1 MTQFDQSPSVSE
13 STSSALVQ
21 TNASSSLVPN
31 QNQIAYFMSGATK
44 SYEARRNSLLKLKAA
59 LQKHEHALLDA
70 LHKDLRKHPSEGYV
84 SELGIIYDEISHV
97 LKGLKRWMKP
107 RRVATP
113 MSLQPASS
121 HIVPEALGRVLVIAP
136 WNYPLQLAINPA
148 VGALAAGNVVM
159 LKPSELTPHTSRAIA
174 ALVRETFDP
183 GLFQVV
189 EGGVEASTRLLEEQW
204 DHIFFTGST
213 PVGQIVAQAAA
224 KHLTPCTL
232 ELGGKSPCIVT
243 SSANINLAARRIVFG
258 KLLNA
263 GQTCVAPDYILVEKG
278 TEDALLKAMVKE
290 VEARYGQNPLENKQ
304 LPCIVND
311 RNFQRLSAFIQP
323 TLVAHGGRADP
334 RERLIEPTFMMNV
347 PLDHPVMKE
356 EIFGPILPFVT
367 YEKLDDA
374 IRIINSREHP
384 LALYIFSENADEQ
397 EKVTRSCR
405 FGGGAINDTLMH
417 LANANL
423 PFGGVG
429 KSGYGRY
436 HGKNSFDCFVHQKAV
451 LKTATWFDMPIR
463 YAPFTPMKDKLVRLF
478 LR

>member
-1 MTQFDQSPSVSE
+1 MTQLENSLTMPVS
-13 STSSALVQ
+13 TAVAK
-21 TNASSSLVPN
+21 TTAGNAIIPN
-31 QNQIAYFMSGATK
+31 QSQTAYFLSGATR

-59 LQKHEHALLDA
+59 LRKHEQTLLDA
-70 LHKDLRKHPSEGYV
+70 LHKDLRKHPNEGYI
-84 SELGIIYDEISHV
+84 SELGIIYDEISHM
-97 LKGLKRWMKP
+97 LKGLKSWMKP

-113 MSLQPASS
+113 MPLQPASS
-121 HIVPEALGRVLVIAP
+121 HIIPEALGRVLVIAP

-148 VGALAAGNVVM
+148 VGALAAGNVVL

-174 ALVRETFDP
+174 TLVRETFDP

-189 EGGVEASTRLLEEQW
+189 EGGVEVSTQLLEEQW

-213 PVGQIVAQAAA
+213 SVGQIVAQAAA

-232 ELGGKSPCIVT
+232 ELGGKSPCIV
-243 SSANINLAARRIVFG
+243 SKQANISLAARRIVFG

-263 GQTCVAPDYILVEKG
+263 GQTCVAPDYLLVEKG
-278 TEDALLKAMVKE
+278 VEDELLKAMIKE
-290 VEARYGQNPLENKQ
+290 VETRYGARPLENPQ

-311 RNFQRLSAFIQP
+311 KHFQRLTAFLQP
-323 TLVAHGGRADP
+323 QLVAFGGRTDAI
-334 RERLIEPTFMMNV
+334 ERLIEPTFMTNV

-356 EIFGPILPFVT
+356 EIFGPILPILT

-374 IRIINSREHP
+374 IRIINAREHP
-384 LALYIFSENADEQ
+384 LALYIFSENKDEQ
-397 EKVTRSCR
+397 EKVIRSCR
-405 FGGGAINDTLMH
+405 FGGGTINDTLMH

-429 KSGYGRY
+429 KSGYGNY
-436 HGKNSFDCFVHQKAV
+436 HGKNSFNCFVHQKAV
-451 LKTATWFDMPIR
+451 LKKPTWFDMPLR
-463 YAPFTPMKDKLVRLF
+463 YAPWTPFKDKLVRFF

>member
-1 MTQFDQSPSVSE
+1 MTQFENSLSVPVP
-13 STSSALVQ
+13 TSSTVAPISVG
-21 TNASSSLVPN
+21 NSLVPN
-31 QNQIAYFMSGATK
+31 QNQIAYFMSGATR

-59 LQKHEHALLDA
+59 LQKHEHTLLEA
-70 LHKDLRKHPSEGYV
+70 LHKDLRKHPNEGYV

-97 LKGLKRWMKP
+97 LKGLKGWMKP

-121 HIVPEALGRVLVIAP
+121 HIVSEALGRVLVIAP

-159 LKPSELTPHTSRAIA
+159 LKPSELTPHTSKAIA
-174 ALVRETFDP
+174 TLVRETFDP

-189 EGGVEASTRLLEEQW
+189 EGGVDVSTRLLEEQW

-213 PVGQIVAQAAA
+213 GVGQIVALAAA

-243 SSANINLAARRIVFG
+243 RSANMSLAARRIVFG

-263 GQTCVAPDYILVEKG
+263 GQTCVAPDYLLVEKG
-278 TEDALLKAMVKE
+278 AEDELLKAMIKE
-290 VEARYGQNPLENKQ
+290 VEMRYGQNPLENTQ

-323 TLVAHGGRADP
+323 KLVAHGGRTNAM
-334 RERLIEPTFMMNV
+334 ERLIEPTFMINV
-347 PLDHPVMKE
+347 PLDHPVMME
-356 EIFGPILPFVT
+356 EIFGPILPIVT
-367 YEKLDDA
+367 FDKLDDA

-397 EKVTRSCR
+397 ERVTRSCR

-436 HGKNSFDCFVHQKAV
+436 HGKNSFDCFVHQKAI

-463 YAPFTPMKDKLVRLF
+463 YAPWTPMKDKLVRLF